1 MVLRR
6 PRQILQHCRKSKRVL
21 REEGILKQL
30 LTKYEHGNTKY
41 GATEV
46 EKFQELRNKGL
57 TVKQIITEMKLNTSV
72 KTLGKF
78 LQRNGIKKAKK

>member
-1 MVLRR
+1 
-6 PRQILQHCRKSKRVL
+6 
-21 REEGILKQL
+21 LKQL

-57 TVKQIITEMKLNTSV
+57 TVKQIITEMKLNTSI
-72 KTLGKF
+72 KTLSKF
-78 LQRNGIKKAKK
+78 FQRNGIKKAKK